1 MSTFKMI
8 PKTMTKIAFAT
19 GVALAFTAAR
29 AEATCIYEQSLT
41 GENLQVGTM
50 LTWSTAFEED
60 NALFV
65 VEKSEDGNTFFDIG
79 TLEGAGLSEE
89 LRDYNFLD
97 VMANS
102 ERTFY
107 RLKQVDTDG
116 SFSYS
121 EVVAVPQ
128 VYTNNFMVARM
139 SNVATSDYFELTFD
153 STVEG
158 DMDYAVSNLRGEVV
172 LRDELVVV
180 PGLND
185 VRIDLTSQE
194 EGIYKLALTLGDETE
209 TLVLKRV
216 TDEIARR
223 PNVASAKRVNVGRN

>member
-1 MSTFKMI
+1 M
-8 PKTMTKIAFAT
+8 KTYTLVAAC
-19 GVALAFTAAR
+19 ALALGAAR
-29 AEATCIYEQSLT
+29 ADATCIYEQSLQ

-50 LTWSTAFEED
+50 LSWSTAYEEE

-65 VEKSEDGNTFFDIG
+65 VEKSEDGVNFSDIG
-79 TLEGAGLSEE
+79 TLEAAGTSEDV
-89 LRDYNFLD
+89 RDYNFLD
-97 VMANS
+97 ILANA
-102 ERTFY
+102 ERSYY

-139 SNVATSDYFELTFD
+139 SNVATQDVFELTFD
-153 STVEG
+153 SMVEG
-158 DMDYAVSNLRGEVV
+158 DMVYSVSNLRGEQVI
-172 LRDELVVV
+172 RDEIIVV

-185 VRIDLTSQE
+185 VRVDLSSQE

-216 TDEIARR
+216 TDEMVRK
-223 PNVASAKRVNVGRN
+223 PNVASSKRMDLGRN

>member
-1 MSTFKMI
+1 MKTF
-8 PKTMTKIAFAT
+8 TIATFC
-19 GVALAFTAAR
+19 VLALGA
-29 AEATCIYEQSLT
+29 AEADATCVYEQSLQ

-50 LTWSTAFEED
+50 LSWSTAYEED

-65 VEKSEDGNTFFDIG
+65 VEKSEDGVNFSDIG
-79 TLEGAGLSEE
+79 TLEAAGTSDDV
-89 LRDYNFLD
+89 RDYNFLD
-97 VMANS
+97 ILANA
-102 ERTFY
+102 ERSYY

-139 SNVATSDYFELTFD
+139 SNVATQDVFELTFD
-153 STVEG
+153 SMVEG
-158 DMDYAVSNLRGEVV
+158 DMVYTVSNLRGEQVI
-172 LRDELVVV
+172 RDELMVV

-185 VRIDLTSQE
+185 VSVDLSSQE

-216 TDEIARR
+216 DDAMVRK
-223 PNVASAKRVNVGRN
+223 PNVASARRANAGRN